1 MSSLDSVKKVLDGY
15 YNQFNTLDFIQK
27 DPILIPHHFFRK
39 EDIEI
44 AGFFAAILA
53 WGNRTAIL
61 NSCKKLM
68 DYMDQAP
75 YEFVMNHTDA
85 DLRKLEGFVYRT
97 FNTTDLLYFI
107 SFFKWHYTHYTSLED
122 AFLIGELGEKPPLM
136 KQRLINFKEYFF
148 SLDYAPERTKKHISS
163 PIKNSTC
170 KRINMF
176 LRWMVRQDS
185 AIDFGIWQKMKPSEL
200 IMPIDVHV
208 SRVARKLGLLE
219 RSKDDWLAAEELTEI
234 LKTFEP
240 QDPVK
245 YDIALFG
252 AGVNYEL

>member
-15 YNQFNTLDFIQK
+15 FNQFNTFDFIQK
-27 DPILIPHHFFRK
+27 DPILIPHHFSRK

-107 SFFKWHYTHYTSLED
+107 SFFKWHYTHYSSLED
-122 AFLIGELGEKPPLM
+122 AFLIGEIDDKPLIM

-176 LRWMVRQDS
+176 LRWMVRQNSD
-185 AIDFGIWQKMKPSEL
+185 IDFGIWQKMKPSEL
-200 IMPIDVHV
+200 IMPIDLHV

-219 RSKDDWLAAEELTEI
+219 RSKDDWLAAEALTEI
-234 LKTFEP
+234 LKIFEP

>member
-1 MSSLDSVKKVLDGY
+1 MSSLDSVKKVLDGF

-27 DPILIPHHFFRK
+27 DPILIPHHFSRK

-75 YEFVMNHTDA
+75 YEFVMNHTDE

-122 AFLIGELGEKPPLM
+122 AFLIGELSEKPPLM

-163 PIKNSTC
+163 PINNSTC

-200 IMPIDVHV
+200 IMPIDLHV

-219 RSKDDWLAAEELTEI
+219 RSKDDWLAAEELTEM